1 MQIIDKL
8 KDYYDYYQNIYIDKT
23 LAFDRR
29 GSYYLSDQLMLNYFK
44 DRWDKKVFKQ
54 MYWLLQAGYDNWLIK
69 AYDPVYTEGPWPLGI
84 TIEDCKTKLV
94 RHWKNYDHC
103 NLLKLTVPTRKG
115 YDEVWDYSLY
125 GPAHGSYNEE
135 KVTDELVN
143 DINRN
148 NCDFLN
154 FRDWYNR
161 NAVDSGHYPILGGT
175 RIPSLVDAFDLYQA
189 IETYFSHQKDEKVT
203 DNQTDVEK
211 VISHGFDKRS
221 SFRSVK

>member
-23 LAFDRR
+23 LTFDRR

-69 AYDPVYTEGPWPLGI
+69 AYDPVYTEGNWPLGI

-115 YDEVWDYSLY
+115 YDEVWDYALY
-125 GPAHGSYNEE
+125 GPCHGSYNEE

-161 NAVDSGHYPILGGT
+161 NAVDAGHYPILGGT

-203 DNQTDVEK
+203 DNQTDIEK
-211 VISHGFDKRS
+211 VVSHGFDKRS

>member
-115 YDEVWDYSLY
+115 YDDVWDYSLY

-148 NCDFLN
+148 NCVF
-154 FRDWYNR
+154 
-161 NAVDSGHYPILGGT
+161 
-175 RIPSLVDAFDLYQA
+175 IP
-189 IETYFSHQKDEKVT
+189 
-203 DNQTDVEK
+203 
-211 VISHGFDKRS
+211 G
-221 SFRSVK
+221 